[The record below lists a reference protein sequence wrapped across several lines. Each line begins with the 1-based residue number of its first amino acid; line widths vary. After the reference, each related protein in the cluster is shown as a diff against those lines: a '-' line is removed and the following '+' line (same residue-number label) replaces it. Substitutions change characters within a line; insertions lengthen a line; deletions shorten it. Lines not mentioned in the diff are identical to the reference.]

1 MEHKNSHLFVN
12 DNTGFFELGT
22 CKPTPIS
29 RVMLALAML
38 VVGTI
43 PKALA

>member
-1 MEHKNSHLFVN
+1 MGIVTFFVN
-12 DNTGFFELGT
+12 DNTGFLNWEPAN
-22 CKPTPIS
+22 PTPIS
-29 RVMLALAML
+29 RVMLASTML